1 MKPRPWKRCRRSA
14 VLLEVVIALTVL
26 VAAMGLLG
34 AQLAGGLEMTAFSE
48 EQLRATLL
56 AEHLV
61 ALVRLDPR
69 LAALMKEN
77 ETLEYA
83 CTDDTPLG
91 YALAPLPGTFWRIVH
106 EPVNREDQETLR
118 RVVIEILRQPNP
130 DRLDSSDGAEVVRQL
145 VMFKAAPPK
154 VDFVGEGG
162 MTEAQAEILRGLVP
176 IPGFD
181 PRAVDFQQLMT
192 MLDEDTLAQLMPY
205 LDGALGMLGGG
216 GVPAAWA
223 QGANQFGEPGVG
235 GRGGVGTG
243 PGGADLDANALA
255 DMIRQ
260 AVEAAGGMSPPP
272 GPPPGSFRPGG
283 RRPPA
288 PPPNEGEPSPGP
300 PPGFD
305 VGQGSGP
312 NGEYTI
318 EDLMRLRDA
327 YERQQGG
334 GR

>member
-1 MKPRPWKRCRRSA
+1 MKRRAWKRCRRSA

-48 EQLRATLL
+48 EQLRAALL

-83 CTDDTPLG
+83 CTDETPLG

-118 RVVIEILRQPNP
+118 RVVIEILRQPDQ
-130 DRLDSSDGAEVVRQL
+130 DRLDSSEGAEVVRQL
-145 VMFKAAPPK
+145 VMLKAAPPK
-154 VDFVGEGG
+154 VDLVEQGG
-162 MTEAQAEILRGLVP
+162 MTEAAAEILRGLVP

-205 LDGALGMLGGG
+205 MDTVLGQLGGG
-216 GVPAAWA
+216 GVPAQWA
-223 QGANQFGEPGVG
+223 QYADQFGVG
-235 GRGGVGTG
+235 GRGDGGAG
-243 PGGADLDANALA
+243 PGGANTDANALA

-260 AVEAAGGMSPPP
+260 AVEAAGGMPPP
-272 GPPPGSFRPGG
+272 GPPPGPFRPGG
-283 RRPPA
+283 GRPPA

>member
-1 MKPRPWKRCRRSA
+1 MKRRAWKRCRRSA

-48 EQLRATLL
+48 EQLRAALL

-83 CTDDTPLG
+83 CTDETPLG

-118 RVVIEILRQPNP
+118 RVVIEILRQPDQ
-130 DRLDSSDGAEVVRQL
+130 DRLDSSEGAEVVRQL
-145 VMFKAAPPK
+145 VMLKAAPPK
-154 VDFVGEGG
+154 VDLVEQGG
-162 MTEAQAEILRGLVP
+162 MTEAAAEILRGLVP

-205 LDGALGMLGGG
+205 MDTVLGQLGGG
-216 GVPAAWA
+216 GVPAQWA
-223 QGANQFGEPGVG
+223 QYADQFGVG
-235 GRGGVGTG
+235 GRGDGGAG
-243 PGGADLDANALA
+243 PGGANTDANALA

-260 AVEAAGGMSPPP
+260 AVEAAGGMPPP
-272 GPPPGSFRPGG
+272 GPFRPGG
-283 RRPPA
+283 GRPPA

>member
-1 MKPRPWKRCRRSA
+1 MKRRPWKCCRRSA

-77 ETLEYA
+77 EKLEYA
-83 CTDDTPLG
+83 CTDETPLG
-91 YALAPLPGTFWRIVH
+91 YALAPLPGTFWRIVN

-145 VMFKAAPPK
+145 VMLKAAPPK
-154 VDFVGEGG
+154 VDLVEQGG
-162 MTEAQAEILRGLVP
+162 MTEAAAEMLRGLVP

-192 MLDEDTLAQLMPY
+192 MLDEETLAQLMPY
-205 LDGALGMLGGG
+205 LDGVLGMLGGG
-216 GVPAAWA
+216 GVPTQWTQYAD
-223 QGANQFGEPGVG
+223 QFGVPGLG
-235 GRGGVGTG
+235 GRGGEGAG
-243 PGGADLDANALA
+243 PGGANIDANALA

-260 AVEAAGGMSPPP
+260 AVEAAGGTPPPAPPP
-272 GPPPGSFRPGG
+272 GPFRPGG
-283 RRPPA
+283 GRPPA
-288 PPPNEGEPSPGP
+288 PPPNEGEPPPGP

-305 VGQGSGP
+305 IGQGSGP